1 MLDSWCWI
9 LGNELLGMLIAGN
22 DVVPLVEQ
30 RIHCCRHHARK
41 EASVGIDKDEFSVH
55 DIDIAVVRVAVVVAD
70 VVVGMDDYYIDAAD
84 TAAAV

>member
-30 RIHCCRHHARK
+30 RIHCCRHHAEK
-41 EASVGIDKDEFSVH
+41 EASVVGIEKDE
-55 DIDIAVVRVAVVVAD
+55 
-70 VVVGMDDYYIDAAD
+70 
-84 TAAAV
+84 